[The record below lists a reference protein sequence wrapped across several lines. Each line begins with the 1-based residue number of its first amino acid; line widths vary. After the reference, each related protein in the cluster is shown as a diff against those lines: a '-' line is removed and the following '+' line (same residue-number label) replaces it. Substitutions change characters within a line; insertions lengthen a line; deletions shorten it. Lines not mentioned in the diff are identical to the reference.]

1 MGLFQHFKSVLRSTT
16 NLTGYIDTD
25 AAEKA
30 IRNNI
35 YFRGPNVWIL
45 AIAIII
51 ASIGLNVNSI
61 PVVIGAMLISPLMGP
76 IFGLGLGLGVNDVE
90 LMKSSGKNLVTM
102 VCISL
107 AASTA
112 YFLITPLS
120 LTNPTELLARTN
132 PTIYDVFIA
141 LIGGFAGI
149 LEQCR
154 KEKGTVFSGV
164 AIATALMP
172 PLCTAG
178 FSIACGNLTYFLGAL
193 YLFFINCLFIMLAT
207 YISVKYFKFRQV
219 EFEDPAKGKRTKRV
233 STVIILIFIIPSI
246 WSAVTLIQR
255 NNFEKNA
262 SEFIGHSKAYNKSVI
277 YDYKIQHAEISTIE
291 LFFTGEPLNDET
303 KEIIYRTAA
312 EFGLKEE
319 NIIMNDH
326 AKTDDFDDLELVK
339 GIYDKMDA
347 EVAKRDDEIRRLKD
361 ELKVAKGTDIPY
373 LQIAREIANTYPAV
387 REVYLSQGAHVHT
400 DSLHMTSVITLVVR
414 CDTLMV
420 KDEYDRLNEWLKIR
434 LNVENVLLMV
444 DVIEK
449 EAAEIEPAVLTVSL
463 EQPQDSI
470 ASSVNP
476 ENNLR

>member
-1 MGLFQHFKSVLRSTT
+1 MNT
-16 NLTGYIDTD
+16 
-25 AAEKA
+25 
-30 IRNNI
+30 
-35 YFRGPNVWIL
+35 
-45 AIAIII
+45 

-120 LTNPTELLARTN
+120 LINPTELLARTN

-178 FSIACGNLTYFLGAL
+178 FGIACGNLTYFLGAL

-219 EFEDPAKGKRTKRV
+219 EFEDPAKGKRTM
-233 STVIILIFIIPSI
+233 SF
-246 WSAVTLIQR
+246 
-255 NNFEKNA
+255 
-262 SEFIGHSKAYNKSVI
+262 SEFKYNFVRLQNSIVVYI
-277 YDYKIQHAEISTIE
+277 EI
-291 LFFTGEPLNDET
+291 
-303 KEIIYRTAA
+303 
-312 EFGLKEE
+312 
-319 NIIMNDH
+319 
-326 AKTDDFDDLELVK
+326 
-339 GIYDKMDA
+339 
-347 EVAKRDDEIRRLKD
+347 
-361 ELKVAKGTDIPY
+361 
-373 LQIAREIANTYPAV
+373 
-387 REVYLSQGAHVHT
+387 
-400 DSLHMTSVITLVVR
+400 
-414 CDTLMV
+414 
-420 KDEYDRLNEWLKIR
+420 
-434 LNVENVLLMV
+434 
-444 DVIEK
+444 
-449 EAAEIEPAVLTVSL
+449 
-463 EQPQDSI
+463 
-470 ASSVNP
+470 
-476 ENNLR
+476 